1 MWYLF
6 HHLRTHLENLP
17 YRRVPAKEPNF
28 IRSHNVSSNLKVYC
42 MQIDIKLTFGRSI
55 FKFHLRLNI
64 NHTLVTIAKASRK
77 KQAQKINQMPFLM
90 GRWKGRFIAEK

>member
-1 MWYLF
+1 
-6 HHLRTHLENLP
+6 
-17 YRRVPAKEPNF
+17 
-28 IRSHNVSSNLKVYC
+28 

-55 FKFHLRLNI
+55 FQFHLRLNI